1 MSLPSYRRI
10 AGATLR
16 LSLLASGGVFAL
28 AASAPALAQNARSA
42 ARNFDIAVQPLP
54 GAIRQYMQQSGIQV
68 AYPADLAEGVNA
80 SAVKGEFGSAEALS
94 RLLGG
99 TGLTFRFTGAGTATL
114 ERAPQSASGT
124 IQLGPVQVQ
133 GDGGDYGIPASLT
146 SDPNATEGTGSYTIR
161 QTKGVT
167 RLDLSPRET
176 PQSMSVVTRQQ
187 LDDQQL
193 ISVTDALRVVPGI
206 VLSHDDSDRHF
217 LYSRGFSTTIVQVDG
232 LRSYDQDAS
241 ASFLTQV
248 DTVTLDRVEVVR
260 GASGLLKG
268 VGNPSAAINLV
279 LKRPTSELQ
288 GHASVS
294 AGSWNRY
301 RGEADISGPVN
312 EEGTLRARAVAAF
325 ESRDNFSNYYHKEAQ
340 TYYGILEYDLTP
352 DTVVDAGIEY
362 QYSHTDGST
371 YGAIPLFW
379 SDGTRFIAKRSWSP
393 SSKGAY
399 LESKSR
405 KVFVDV
411 KHDFS
416 PDWQARLRLTDSRLI
431 RDMLVRQIYGAV
443 APNRQT
449 GLATIYN
456 TTLTPDRKAKGLD
469 AQVTGHV
476 DLGGWDADV
485 VAGYSWTRGVLHRTD
500 TTKDEPTTLLADWD
514 GEIAPLDDWSGAS
527 VVQRRTME
535 RESSAY
541 ATARLRP
548 LDGLSVILGT
558 NFTTYKL
565 RDVVNGTLSRKLD
578 ESGKFVPYAG
588 VVYDFAKNLSVY
600 ASYAQIFSPAS
611 VYDAND
617 RVLDPV
623 TGDNYEAGIK
633 GEFLDGKLNT
643 SIAGFYIRQNNVAVA
658 VPGETTPSGAQA
670 YEGQDG
676 VTSKGI
682 EFEVSGEILPGW
694 QVQGGYTYLHART
707 AAGSRVNTG
716 LPQNQGKLATS
727 YRFHTGTLDGAM
739 IGANLTW
746 QDATHYATSYGTA
759 KQGNVGVVG
768 LIGGYEVNDH
778 LSLSIVLNNLF
789 DKTYYDGYGLY
800 TSYTYGAPRNVLF
813 TARYKL

>member
-1 MSLPSYRRI
+1 MSLPSHRRI
-10 AGATLR
+10 AGAALR
-16 LSLLASGGVFAL
+16 LSLLASGGVLELSA
-28 AASAPALAQNARSA
+28 APALAQNARQTV
-42 ARNFDIAVQPLP
+42 RNFDIAVQPLP

-68 AYPADLAEGVNA
+68 AYPADLGDGVNA

-94 RLLGG
+94 RLLAG

-114 ERAPQSASGT
+114 ERAPQAASGA

-133 GDGGDYGIPASLT
+133 GDGGDYGIPASVT

-161 QTKGVT
+161 QTKGAT

-232 LRSYDQDAS
+232 LRSYDQDTS

-248 DTVTLDRVEVVR
+248 DAVTLDRVEVVR

-288 GHASVS
+288 GYASVS

-301 RGEADISGPVN
+301 RGEADISGPLN
-312 EEGTLRARAVAAF
+312 AEGTLRARAVAAF
-325 ESRDNFSNYYHKEAQ
+325 ESRDNFSDYYHKEAQ

-352 DTVVDAGIEY
+352 DTLVDAGIEY

-399 LESKSR
+399 LEAKSR

-411 KHDFS
+411 KRDFS
-416 PDWQARLRLTDSRLI
+416 PDWQARVRLTDSRLI
-431 RDMLVRQIYGAV
+431 RDMVVRQIYASIP
-443 APNRQT
+443 PNRET
-449 GLATIYN
+449 GTATINN
-456 TTLTPDRKAKGLD
+456 TRFDPDRKAKAID

-476 DLGGWDADV
+476 DLGGWNADL
-485 VAGYSWTRGVLHRTD
+485 VAGYSWTRGVLHRSD
-500 TTKDEPTTLLADWD
+500 TIKNESTILADWD
-514 GEIAPLDDWSGAS
+514 GSIAPLDDWSGAS
-527 VVQRRTME
+527 YSARRTME
-535 RESSAY
+535 RESSLY
-541 ATARLRP
+541 GTARLRP

-565 RDVVNGTLSRKLD
+565 RDVVNGKLSRKLD

-600 ASYAQIFSPAS
+600 ASYTQIFSPAS
-611 VYDAND
+611 VYDAD
-617 RVLDPV
+617 DKVLDPV
-623 TGDNYEAGIK
+623 TGNNYEAGIK
-633 GEFLDGKLNT
+633 GEFLGGKLNT
-643 SIAGFYIRQNNVAVA
+643 SIAGFIIKQNNVAVA
-658 VPGETTPSGAQA
+658 VPGATTPSGAQA

-676 VTSKGI
+676 VTSKGV

-694 QVQGGYTYLHART
+694 QIQGGYTYMHART

-727 YRFHTGTLDGAM
+727 YRVHAGALDGAM

-746 QDATHYATSYGTA
+746 QDATYYATSYGTA
-759 KQGNVGVVG
+759 KQGNIAVVG

-778 LSLSIVLNNLF
+778 LSLSVVLNNLF